1 MLSKFLDPKNDICFK
16 RVFGSEKNKDILIH
30 FLNDMLEFKE
40 HLPIKEVKFLK
51 TIQDPEIAA
60 HKTSIVDVLCTD
72 EKKNQYIVEI
82 QVAKEKGFEKRA
94 QYYAAKAY
102 ISQMHKGG
110 SYEDLKEVIFL
121 AIADFVIF
129 PDKKS
134 YKSDHV
140 ILDRHTY
147 ENDLKIFSFTF
158 LELPKFNKKIS
169 SLKSMTDKWAYFFK
183 YAENTTEEE
192 VKKLIKNDNISERLY
207 KELNRFSWNDT
218 ELLTY
223 DQSKKYAD
231 SYLATIDY
239 KYNEGLEK
247 GKQQGL
253 EEGMEKG
260 KQKGLEE
267 GMERGKQQGIEESKI
282 EIAKN
287 MLSLGID
294 EKIIKK
300 ITGLSLKQIED
311 FLSK

>member
-1 MLSKFLDPKNDICFK
+1 MSKFLDPKNDVCFK

-51 TIQDPEIAA
+51 TIQEPEIAA

-82 QVAKEKGFEKRA
+82 Q
-94 QYYAAKAY
+94 
-102 ISQMHKGG
+102 
-110 SYEDLKEVIFL
+110 
-121 AIADFVIF
+121 
-129 PDKKS
+129 
-134 YKSDHV
+134 
-140 ILDRHTY
+140 
-147 ENDLKIFSFTF
+147 
-158 LELPKFNKKIS
+158 
-169 SLKSMTDKWAYFFK
+169 
-183 YAENTTEEE
+183 E
-192 VKKLIKNDNISERLY
+192 VKKLIKGDDISERLY
-207 KELNRFSWNDT
+207 EELNRFSWNDT

-247 GKQQGL
+247 GKQQG
-253 EEGMEKG
+253 
-260 KQKGLEE
+260 
-267 GMERGKQQGIEESKI
+267 IEESKI

-300 ITGLSLKQIED
+300 TTGLSLKQIED
-311 FLSK
+311 FLSKE